1 MVLLVGN
8 NQRMK
13 GLKCMVL
20 ATERDELYLPIE
32 IQMVAFILQSEQRTE
47 VGRQ

>member
-1 MVLLVGN
+1 MVLLVGY

-20 ATERDELYLPIE
+20 ATERNELYLPIE
-32 IQMVAFILQSEQRTE
+32 TQMMVYILQSEQRTE